1 MNKNQCNKLKFMLTG
16 IQSRLE
22 ENLSFFKE
30 MEFSYKSGKKS
41 YGGKVTLEDGAFR
54 LFFNGESKTMNTDA
68 LFSFFVQEGAKYESF
83 TLFYRE
89 RGYQMELMAD
99 EKNIKTKKTE
109 EKQEVVMDNPLLKN
123 REYIIRPSQAPDL
136 LKAIGIMTAEGKIK
150 NDMIRKYNQIDR
162 FIELIAP
169 LFPADNDKELTVI
182 DCC

>member
-68 LFSFFVQEGAKYESF
+68 LFSFLCRKGQNTKASPCFIGSGA
-83 TLFYRE
+83 
-89 RGYQMELMAD
+89 
-99 EKNIKTKKTE
+99 
-109 EKQEVVMDNPLLKN
+109 
-123 REYIIRPSQAPDL
+123 IRW
-136 LKAIGIMTAEGKIK
+136 
-150 NDMIRKYNQIDR
+150 N
-162 FIELIAP
+162 
-169 LFPADNDKELTVI
+169 
-182 DCC
+182 